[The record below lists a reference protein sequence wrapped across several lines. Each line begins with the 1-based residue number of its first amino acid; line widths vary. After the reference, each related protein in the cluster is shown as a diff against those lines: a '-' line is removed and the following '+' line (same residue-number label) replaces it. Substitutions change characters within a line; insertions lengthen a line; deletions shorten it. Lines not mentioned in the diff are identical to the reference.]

1 MTKLFAALLGLGI
14 AFGPSALSHHKYAP
28 NHAGDKLE
36 NGHLSPTEN
45 TENTYGS
52 HGKNV
57 PHVHQ

>member
-14 AFGPSALSHHKYAP
+14 AFGSSALSHHKYAP
-28 NHAGDKLE
+28 TQSVDMIE
-36 NGHLSPTEN
+36 NGHLITTEKA
-45 TENTYGS
+45 ESQYGS